1 MLGLAWRADIM
12 RRPLCCL
19 TTDCDGVDFDRVED
33 LLDLDAFGE
42 HLDVPTE
49 LRRPPSASAP
59 DWHFAEDRNILK
71 TLHEQ
76 ATARRA
82 RAATLRRLRQQVEAR
97 TLPRKPAGASN
108 EKAAEPGAASLP
120 SLGEPALGVE
130 VSALHAYGSVAQ
142 VAVTMKRSDG
152 SMAGRI
158 ARACDERE
166 ADGFSDA
173 GSETSIDDGRALDL
187 ASQFPGG
194 VMFR

>member
-1 MLGLAWRADIM
+1 M
-12 RRPLCCL
+12 
-19 TTDCDGVDFDRVED
+19 
-33 LLDLDAFGE
+33 
-42 HLDVPTE
+42 
-49 LRRPPSASAP
+49 
-59 DWHFAEDRNILK
+59 
-71 TLHEQ
+71 
-76 ATARRA
+76 
-82 RAATLRRLRQQVEAR
+82 
-97 TLPRKPAGASN
+97 
-108 EKAAEPGAASLP
+108 
-120 SLGEPALGVE
+120 
-130 VSALHAYGSVAQ
+130 SALHAYGSVAQ